1 MKKFEQKWEDLL
13 EALHA
18 KRFWGTRLDNFL
30 IKFFYGVALLIII
43 ILLLP
48 SERPFEYSNLTVG
61 SIAPEEIIAPF
72 KFGIQKTEQEL
83 EREREQARQNV
94 PPVFDKNL
102 ETENVQQITLNNFF
116 TELNSFFKQFNFHS
130 ANQQTKAVKDSLI
143 QVGDSLLQRFALNY
157 DLDLSYTNL
166 IQLDSLHQYKKLFQF
181 TKYFNQGLSR
191 VYQQGILD
199 RPKKEIVEDEIVII
213 ESGIEESM
221 PVSDVLE
228 MKEAETQIK
237 ELLNNHYSKK
247 AIELDI
253 ADHLISSFLTPNL
266 KFNESITNTR
276 KEKAAH
282 DVSLVKGY
290 VKQNERI
297 IDSHEIVT
305 ESVYQ
310 KLQSL
315 SRALRERSDY
325 KENWQQVKFYLGK
338 IFFAATLL
346 LLTVL
351 YLYFYRKETFD
362 NNQLLGMV
370 TLIFLLQLGAA
381 AIITEIT
388 DWANLAIPIILAP
401 MLLSMLLDFGIAFIG
416 TVTLSLILGAILG
429 NDYTLT
435 FMTLIVGSIAVFSVQ
450 KIRNRGQMFRA
461 ILYILLGYLGV
472 QLIFGLFH
480 FESMKEILKDFGVYL
495 LPNAILIPTV
505 VFLMIGLFERL
516 FDVTTDITLLEL
528 SDLNHPLLKQ
538 LSVRAPG
545 SFHHSIVVANLAEAA
560 ALAVPRTNALLTRV
574 GCYFHDVGKMLKP
587 EYFVENQMSGVNK
600 HDNLTPRMSSLI
612 LVNHVKSGYELAEKY
627 NLPKAVKQFI
637 PEHHGTSL
645 ITYFYRKALENKNA
659 TDIEESNF
667 RYPGPMPQSK
677 ETGIAMLADTVEA
690 ASRTLQNPTPQRIR
704 NLVDSLVDKKIEEGQ
719 LDNCDLTL
727 KHINDIK
734 NAFIPILTGIHH
746 VRIEYPGEPSEKEK
760 KPTNEKT
767 SLRVKS
773 TAGKTPHPTGQKKQR
788 VEASSKSSHA
798 DSN

>member
-1 MKKFEQKWEDLL
+1 
-13 EALHA
+13 
-18 KRFWGTRLDNFL
+18 
-30 IKFFYGVALLIII
+30 
-43 ILLLP
+43 
-48 SERPFEYSNLTVG
+48 
-61 SIAPEEIIAPF
+61 
-72 KFGIQKTEQEL
+72 
-83 EREREQARQNV
+83 
-94 PPVFDKNL
+94 
-102 ETENVQQITLNNFF
+102 
-116 TELNSFFKQFNFHS
+116 
-130 ANQQTKAVKDSLI
+130 
-143 QVGDSLLQRFALNY
+143 
-157 DLDLSYTNL
+157 
-166 IQLDSLHQYKKLFQF
+166 
-181 TKYFNQGLSR
+181 
-191 VYQQGILD
+191 
-199 RPKKEIVEDEIVII
+199 
-213 ESGIEESM
+213 
-221 PVSDVLE
+221 
-228 MKEAETQIK
+228 
-237 ELLNNHYSKK
+237 
-247 AIELDI
+247 
-253 ADHLISSFLTPNL
+253 
-266 KFNESITNTR
+266 
-276 KEKAAH
+276 
-282 DVSLVKGY
+282 
-290 VKQNERI
+290 
-297 IDSHEIVT
+297 
-305 ESVYQ
+305 
-310 KLQSL
+310 
-315 SRALRERSDY
+315 
-325 KENWQQVKFYLGK
+325 
-338 IFFAATLL
+338 
-346 LLTVL
+346 
-351 YLYFYRKETFD
+351 
-362 NNQLLGMV
+362 
-370 TLIFLLQLGAA
+370 
-381 AIITEIT
+381 
-388 DWANLAIPIILAP
+388 